1 MPITRK
7 IIPNEQE
14 QLKAKVKASEET
26 LIQDVMSHVSDILL
40 PKYVK
45 EVAINYRQFGKK
57 TYGIYRHMKPGEK
70 TKDVNLPVTKENTCI
85 VYLCAGSFKVAGEE
99 VGKVKVGEAEEGY
112 LIEGE
117 TTIQLQEETA
127 VVMFY

>member
-1 MPITRK
+1 MPIARK
-7 IIPNEQE
+7 ITPTEQE
-14 QLKAKVKASEET
+14 QLKAKVKASEKT
-26 LIQDVMSHVSDILL
+26 LIQDVMSHVSDIL

-45 EVAINYRQFGKK
+45 EVGINYRQFGKK
-57 TYGIYRHMKPGEK
+57 TYGIYRHMEPGEK
-70 TKDVNLPVTKENTCI
+70 TKDVDLPVTKENTCI